1 MYIFINFSIEFKIKH
16 PLSRDYI
23 MEIRSINAMRGPNYW
38 SVRRHKLIVMV
49 LDLKEMEEMPSN
61 KIEGFDKRLEAMF
74 PTMYSH
80 RCSVGT
86 PGGFFER
93 VVEGTW
99 MGHIIEHIALEI
111 QTLAGMD
118 TGFGRTRGYGEEG
131 VYNVVFSYIE
141 ENVGRFAAKVSV
153 AICEALIAGEDYDM
167 TDDIQRMREIREDE
181 RLGPSTGSIVQE
193 AVNRGIPWIRL
204 NKYSLVQLGYGAN
217 QKRIQATVTSETSSI
232 GVELACDKEDTKYL
246 LEQAEVE
253 VPRGDII
260 RRERS
265 LQDACDYVGFPLV
278 IKPIDGNHGRGIT
291 VDINNYDDALVAFH
305 HAKDSSKS
313 GAIIVEKFITGEDYR
328 LLVINN
334 VLVAAAIRTPAHVV
348 GDGKSTIQELIDKVN
363 SDPRRGYGHEKV
375 LTQITTNE
383 LTKTL
388 ISQAGYSLDSV
399 LPADE
404 RLILKDTANLSTG
417 GTAEDITDIVHPAN
431 VSMVERISKII
442 DLDICGVDIMTT
454 DITKPLSETG
464 GAVLEVNA
472 GPGFRMHLAPTTGL
486 PRNVAAPVI
495 DKFFPNGETGRIP
508 IIAITGTNGKTTT
521 TRLLAHIAK
530 MNGYRVGYTTSDGV
544 YIQNRLLMTGDCTG
558 PASAEFVL
566 KDPTV
571 NFAVLE
577 SARGGLL
584 RAGLGFKKC
593 DVAIVTNVAADHLG
607 LKGIHTVEQLA
618 KVKGVVPE
626 TVLPDG
632 YAILNADDDLVFNMR
647 RNIECNL
654 ALFSMDENN
663 PHIKA
668 LQRKGG
674 ITAIYENGFVT
685 ICRGEWKMRVMKA
698 EDIPLTYGGKA
709 KFMIQNVLPAILA
722 ANIQGISIEDMKAA
736 LETFIPSAS
745 QTPGRLNLFKF
756 NDFSILLDYAHNPAG
771 MRALKNF
778 TDELDATVKV
788 GIIAGIGDRR
798 EEDNNEMGSIA
809 AEMFDE
815 IIIRQDK
822 RLRGK
827 TEEQLIKMLG
837 DGIKMKD
844 PNKKTTIIPSEKE
857 AITHAVKN
865 AVKGSLI
872 VLCSDVIPEALD
884 LVKKFKEQEANGEL
898 LIRG

>member
-1 MYIFINFSIEFKIKH
+1 
-16 PLSRDYI
+16 
-23 MEIRSINAMRGPNYW
+23 MRGPNYW

-49 LDLKEMEEMPSN
+49 LDLEEMEEMPSN
-61 KIEGFDKRLEAMF
+61 KIKGFRERLEEMF

-86 PGGFFER
+86 PGGFFQR
-93 VVEGTW
+93 VEDGTW

-141 ENVGRFAAKVSV
+141 ENVGRYAAKASV
-153 AICEALIAGEDYDM
+153 KICEALITGEAYDLAG
-167 TDDIQRMREIREDE
+167 DIQQMREIREDE

-204 NKYSLVQLGYGAN
+204 NKYSLVQLGYGTN

-232 GVELACDKEDTKYL
+232 GVEIACDKEDTKYL
-246 LEQAEVE
+246 LEQAEID

-291 VDINNYDDALVAFH
+291 VDINNYKDALVAFH

-313 GAIIVEKFITGEDYR
+313 GAVIVEKFITGEDYR

-334 VLVAAAIRTPAHVV
+334 VLVAAAIRTPAHVL
-348 GDGKSTIQELIDKVN
+348 GNGKFTIQELIDEVN
-363 SDPRRGYGHEKV
+363 RDPRRGYGHEKV

-388 ISQAGYSLDSV
+388 IKDAGYTLDSV
-399 LPADE
+399 LTKGE

-417 GTAEDITDIVHPAN
+417 GTAKDVTDIVHPAN

-442 DLDICGVDIMTT
+442 DLDICGIDIMTT

-495 DKFFPNGETGRIP
+495 DKLFPRKKTGRIP

-530 MNGYRVGYTTSDGV
+530 MNGHRVGYTTSDGV

-577 SARGGLL
+577 CARGGLL

-593 DVAIVTNVAADHLG
+593 DVAIVTNVTADHLG

-632 YAILNADDDLVFNMR
+632 YAILNADDDLVYEMR

-674 ITAIYENGFVT
+674 ITAIYENGYVT

-698 EDIPLTYGGKA
+698 ENIPLTYGGKA

-722 ANIQGISIEDMKAA
+722 ANVQGISIEDMKAA

-756 NDFSILLDYAHNPAG
+756 KEFSILLDYAHNPAG
-771 MRALKNF
+771 MRALQQF

-798 EEDNNEMGSIA
+798 VEDNNEMGSIA

-827 TEEQLIKMLG
+827 TEEELIKMLN

-844 PNKKTTIIPSEKE
+844 PNKKPMIIPSEKE
-857 AITHAVKN
+857 AIIYAVKN

-872 VLCSDVIPEALD
+872 ILCSDVVPDALE
-884 LVKKFKEQEANGEL
+884 LVQQFKEREAKGESL
-898 LIRG
+898 LLD

>member
-1 MYIFINFSIEFKIKH
+1 MKI
-16 PLSRDYI
+16 R
-23 MEIRSINAMRGPNYW
+23 EINAMRGPNYW

-49 LDLKEMEEMPSN
+49 LDLEEMEELPSN
-61 KIEGFDKRLEAMF
+61 KVDGFYNRLIAMF
-74 PTMYSH
+74 PGMYEH
-80 RCSVGT
+80 RCSVGE
-86 PGGFFER
+86 PGGFFQR
-93 VVEGTW
+93 VEEGTW

-118 TGFGRTRGYGEEG
+118 VGFGRTRGYGEEG
-131 VYNVVFSYIE
+131 VYSVVFAYME
-141 ENVGRFAAKVSV
+141 ESVGRYAAKASV
-153 AICEALIAGEDYDM
+153 RICEALIAGEDYDLSE
-167 TDDIQRMREIREDE
+167 DIQEMRELREAD
-181 RLGPSTGSIVQE
+181 RLGPSTGSIVEE
-193 AVNRGIPWIRL
+193 AASRGIPWIRL
-204 NKYSLVQLGYGAN
+204 NKYSLCQLGYGAN

-265 LQDACDYVGFPLV
+265 LKEACRYVGFPLV

-291 VDINNYDDALVAFH
+291 VDIQNYDDALQAFH
-305 HAKDSSKS
+305 HAKESSKS
-313 GAIIVEKFITGEDYR
+313 GAIIVEKFIEGQDYR

-334 VLVAAAIRTPAHVV
+334 KLVAAAIRTPAHVI
-348 GDGKSTIQELIDKVN
+348 GDGKSTVQELIDEVN
-363 SDPRRGYGHEKV
+363 KDPRRGYGHENV
-375 LTQITTNE
+375 LTQITVNE
-383 LTKTL
+383 LTKT
-388 ISQAGYSLDSV
+388 IIKDAGYTLDSII
-399 LPADE
+399 DE
-404 RLILKDTANLSTG
+404 GEKLILKDTANLSTG
-417 GTAEDITDIVHPAN
+417 GTAEDVTDIVHPAN
-431 VSMVERISKII
+431 VSMAERISKII
-442 DLDICGVDIMTT
+442 DLDICGIDIMTT
-454 DITKPLSETG
+454 DISKPLSETG

-495 DKFFPNGETGRIP
+495 DKLFPQKGDTGRIP

-521 TRLLAHIAK
+521 SRLIAHIAK
-530 MNGYRVGYTTSDGV
+530 MKGYRVGYTTSDGV

-577 SARGGLL
+577 CARGGLL

-593 DVAIVTNVAADHLG
+593 DVAVVTNVAADHLG
-607 LKGIHTVEQLA
+607 LKGIHTVDQLA

-632 YAILNADDDLVFNMR
+632 YAILNADDDLVYDMR
-647 RNIECNL
+647 RTVDCNV

-663 PHIKA
+663 PRIKA
-668 LQRKGG
+668 LQRLNG
-674 ITAIYENGFVT
+674 ITAIYENGYVT
-685 ICRGEWKMRVMKA
+685 ICRGEWKMRLMKA
-698 EDIPLTYGGKA
+698 ENIPLTYGGKA
-709 KFMIQNVLPAILA
+709 KFMIQNVLAAVLA
-722 ANIQGISIEDMKAA
+722 AHVQGISIEDMKAA
-736 LETFIPSAS
+736 LETFIPSAT
-745 QTPGRLNLFKF
+745 QTPGRLNLFEF
-756 NDFSILLDYAHNPAG
+756 NNFTILLDYAHNPAG
-771 MRALKNF
+771 MRALQKF
-778 TDELDATVKV
+778 TNELEATVKV

-798 EEDNNEMGSIA
+798 IEDNNEMGAIA

-827 TEEQLIKMLG
+827 TEEELIKMLN
-837 DGIKMKD
+837 DGIKKKD

-857 AITHAVKN
+857 AIKFAVKN

-872 VLCSDVIPEALD
+872 IMCSDVIPDALD
-884 LVKKFKEQEANGEL
+884 LVKHFKEQEAKGEL
-898 LIRG
+898 NYAD